1 MNPIYM
7 CPVGEIKD
15 NSAGN
20 YGGGIFLYGVTEE
33 ENVEISGGTIQGNKA
48 WQGGGVALSSG
59 AHATMSG
66 GKVVQNHSSQ
76 KAPPQKDNKKPI
88 LRISEEGSVEIRRP
102 FFLRIS
108 EEGADSRLAVRAPA
122 I

>member
-1 MNPIYM
+1 MRKTAPNPSGSR
-7 CPVGEIKD
+7 CPERSDFGLCLK
-15 NSAGN
+15 NPRG
-20 YGGGIFLYGVTEE
+20 
-33 ENVEISGGTIQGNKA
+33 
-48 WQGGGVALSSG
+48 
-59 AHATMSG
+59 
-66 GKVVQNHSSQ
+66 Q

>member
-1 MNPIYM
+1 MYRQEWPQYRDR
-7 CPVGEIKD
+7 EWK
-15 NSAGN
+15 
-20 YGGGIFLYGVTEE
+20 
-33 ENVEISGGTIQGNKA
+33 
-48 WQGGGVALSSG
+48 G
-59 AHATMSG
+59 ADA
-66 GKVVQNHSSQ
+66 Q

-122 I
+122 IWEVLGKMISRYKKDLLWFLFFYQKITLIFSEP